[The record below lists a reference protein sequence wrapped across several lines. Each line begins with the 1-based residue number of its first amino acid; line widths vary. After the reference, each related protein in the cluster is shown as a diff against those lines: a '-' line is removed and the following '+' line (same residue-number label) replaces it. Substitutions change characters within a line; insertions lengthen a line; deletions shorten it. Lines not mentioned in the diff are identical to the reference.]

1 MRALVFTSAAQ
12 EINMHNKTITGF
24 GFRIIAI
31 IIKPE
36 ERIFYISFVFL
47 NARRVSSQC
56 NTRVGLFICYSELN
70 KEFPTISLVQRFL
83 L

>member
-1 MRALVFTSAAQ
+1 
-12 EINMHNKTITGF
+12 MHNKTITGF

-36 ERIFYISFVFL
+36 VRIFYISFVFP
-47 NARRVSSQC
+47 NARHVSSQC

-83 L
+83 F